1 MWLKIKETALSSRR
15 TGLGF
20 TALGDT
26 LASLGLKYDSDEG
39 IEMIEKI
46 MYKKLESELDCTI
59 DLSILRGSFKG
70 WDKELEFP
78 TNKEDITIGSNKFY
92 KFIQSKFPE
101 QYLRMYQ
108 YGRRNV
114 SWSTLAPTGSVSI
127 LTQTTS
133 GIEPLFQPFY
143 IRRKKVNPGEEGVK
157 VDFVDESGDSWQ
169 EFPVLHEKFKDWVS
183 TRTDY
188 TEQLEA
194 GIISSVEE
202 LNKPTLQSL
211 FEQSPWYGATANDI
225 NWVKRVK
232 VQSTIQK
239 YISHSISSTIN
250 LPEDVTE
257 EEVSNI
263 YKEAYLQGLKGITVY
278 REGSRSGVLISGKE
292 NKKEIFP
299 QYDAPKRPKKLK
311 ADLHMSKNSGNTF
324 AIIVGLLDDKPYETF
339 IFNTLGEMYKP
350 ESGVIIKVKK
360 GHYRFEGDST
370 IIDNISDSGNTEL
383 EKAFAVYTSMLL
395 RGGAKIEYVVKVSK
409 SKINDN
415 ISSFVSALCR
425 VLNKYDKS
433 VTELVC
439 DNCGGKMI
447 KEGGCQICLQC
458 GEDYCG

>member
-1 MWLKIKETALSSRR
+1 M
-15 TGLGF
+15 
-20 TALGDT
+20 
-26 LASLGLKYDSDEG
+26 
-39 IEMIEKI
+39 
-46 MYKKLESELDCTI
+46 ESELDCTI
-59 DLSILRGSFKG
+59 DLAILRGTFKG

-92 KFIQSKFPE
+92 KFIQSKFPD

-157 VDFVDESGDSWQ
+157 VDFVDETGDSWQ
-169 EFPVLHEKFKDWVS
+169 EFPVLHKKFKDWMNS
-183 TRTDY
+183 TWDFNEVMSDQT
-188 TEQLEA
+188 TEE
-194 GIISSVEE
+194 
-202 LNKPTLQSL
+202 NLQIAFQS
-211 FEQSPWYGATANDI
+211 SPWYGATANDI
-225 NWVKRVK
+225 NWIQRVK
-232 VQSTIQK
+232 VQSIIQK

-257 EEVSNI
+257 AEVSNI

-278 REGSRSGVLISGKE
+278 REGSRSGVLVSRKE
-292 NKKEIFP
+292 DKKELFP

-360 GHYRFEGDST
+360 GHYRFESEST

-458 GEDYCG
+458 GEDYCE